1 MISKSRTCTV
11 SKPRQTRGGVRPPHN
26 RNFDSTH
33 VDHHAPT
40 VSPPQGGRAGD
51 RGSRGGGA
59 PRGSAPLATGLRRA
73 LLPFFRRSPSP
84 RSRDRE
90 ILLAQRNRNR
100 SLAVGSCR
108 DRAATEANHRHVG
121 SIVGDAGGRRRRSA
135 AVNATSVVVS
145 SFRSGSV
152 AASATLS
159 LFFFPLPPSP
169 SPRFAA
175 RKAAAVA
182 RALLLHHYAPSLW
195 CPLGT
200 RVAERNAHTGLRDAE
215 LLRVFYARVFEEK
228 RGDGWGGRAFA
239 AKERIARG
247 RDEKRGEGWN
257 DRGRGGRR
265 EKRREREERELRSL
279 RFLEGK

>member
-1 MISKSRTCTV
+1 M
-11 SKPRQTRGGVRPPHN
+11 PR
-26 RNFDSTH
+26 
-33 VDHHAPT
+33 
-40 VSPPQGGRAGD
+40 
-51 RGSRGGGA
+51 
-59 PRGSAPLATGLRRA
+59 
-73 LLPFFRRSPSP
+73 
-84 RSRDRE
+84 
-90 ILLAQRNRNR
+90 
-100 SLAVGSCR
+100 SCR
-108 DRAATEANHRHVG
+108 DRGQSSPRRIDRRRCGREEEEERGRERDERG
-121 SIVGDAGGRRRRSA
+121 SIELQIGIRCCIRD
-135 AVNATSVVVS
+135 T
-145 SFRSGSV
+145 F
-152 AASATLS
+152 TF
-159 LFFFPLPPSP
+159 LFSPPSLPP
-169 SPRFAA
+169 PRFAA